1 MQTLSFPWMHK
12 KAPSRKTR
20 CFFYAAELVEEF
32 SLPPI
37 PFPAAPL
44 GLWGKRE
51 VRDPLRR
58 GRGAARSKPSNLP
71 KAAKKSRVR
80 GENAANAT
88 KPSYFVALSSGQIKE
103 ALKPPCQLNKITVL
117 CPVCSILETGTL
129 LSEILYLDT
138 TTRRPKRQPK
148 VYASCGF
155 FGNFCIK
162 SRSAIA

>member
-20 CFFYAAELVEEF
+20 CFFMLL
-32 SLPPI
+32 SLLKGSPCPPSRS
-37 PFPAAPL
+37 PPPR
-44 GLWGKRE
+44 WGSGEGARY
-51 VRDPLRR
+51 VTRCGGD
-58 GRGAARSKPSNLP
+58 GAARSKPSNLP

-88 KPSYFVALSSGQIKE
+88 KPHYFVALSSGQIKE

-117 CPVCSILETGTL
+117 CPVRSILETGTL